1 MNKKSLLAFAVLLM
15 ALFLLLVASEVAR
28 DELALFLESSAEVV
42 PFVLLAVLAYS
53 GEKDKR
59 IRPLA
64 VMWCLL
70 LVILIA
76 LFSFGLGAMSL
87 SGTSGLGNISWENYT
102 KMAGLCLLAVIFS
115 MLGFLSGFRMLCA
128 RFIPVDPWSF
138 VHALALVMVMAITL
152 IPLVPLISTGIP
164 PLLSPSVLQSL
175 DIMQMGGPAQTLKL
189 FTYSLFWSIFGSFM
203 MVGLFQKR
211 DLQQALNRLAF
222 VLPTFGQVLIALA
235 FAMAMV
241 IAFALIDE
249 GIRAFWEMMG
259 WQTTDPKL
267 VMMLFESAL
276 TPLGAL
282 ILSISAGVGEELAVR
297 GVLQPRFGMIWPSIL
312 FASLHAYQ
320 YGWDALLSVFLAG
333 MAFALLRKYTNTSTC
348 AIAHTVYDLSLFML
362 IMNSM
367 YGTLY
372 LI

>member
-1 MNKKSLLAFAVLLM
+1 MDRGHLLNKKSLLAFAVLLM

-102 KMAGLCLLAVIFS
+102 KMAGLCLLAVLFS

-128 RFIPVDPWSF
+128 RLIPVDPWSF

-152 IPLVPLISTGIP
+152 FPL
-164 PLLSPSVLQSL
+164 
-175 DIMQMGGPAQTLKL
+175 
-189 FTYSLFWSIFGSFM
+189 
-203 MVGLFQKR
+203 
-211 DLQQALNRLAF
+211 
-222 VLPTFGQVLIALA
+222 
-235 FAMAMV
+235 
-241 IAFALIDE
+241 
-249 GIRAFWEMMG
+249 
-259 WQTTDPKL
+259 
-267 VMMLFESAL
+267 
-276 TPLGAL
+276 
-282 ILSISAGVGEELAVR
+282 
-297 GVLQPRFGMIWPSIL
+297 
-312 FASLHAYQ
+312 
-320 YGWDALLSVFLAG
+320 
-333 MAFALLRKYTNTSTC
+333 
-348 AIAHTVYDLSLFML
+348 
-362 IMNSM
+362 
-367 YGTLY
+367 
-372 LI
+372 